1 MSRRAAIVPACSAGV
16 ALALA
21 SAVTVWAAWP
31 LRGPLGEEFGWSS
44 TALAT
49 VGLLS
54 LAVSA
59 ALWPW
64 SRRLVCRFGVGS
76 TVTAGCL
83 GAGLIVLLALPN
95 LTHLWQLGA
104 SLALLGVPRALVFA
118 GGWRMLRH
126 ALRRV
131 PALLAFL
138 AALLTGL
145 AGVTPWISEIV
156 YRNSWRE
163 GAAACAGLLLLI
175 ATPLAY
181 VLLPGRE
188 QACAGT
194 APASGKPP
202 ERAD

>member
-1 MSRRAAIVPACSAGV
+1 MPACTAGV

-21 SAVTVWAAWP
+21 SGASVWSAWP
-31 LRGPLGEEFGWSS
+31 LRGPLGEEFGWSKA
-44 TALAT
+44 ALT
-49 VGLLS
+49 IVGLLS

-59 ALWPW
+59 VLWPW
-64 SRRLVCRFGVGS
+64 SCRLVCRFGVRS
-76 TVTAGCL
+76 TLTAGCL
-83 GAGLIVLLALPN
+83 AAGLIVLLALPN
-95 LTHLWQLGA
+95 LTHFWQLGA
-104 SLALLGVPRALVFA
+104 SLALLGVPRAWVLA

-131 PALLAFL
+131 PALLALL

-156 YRNSWRE
+156 YRNGWRE

-188 QACAGT
+188 LACEGAR
-194 APASGKPP
+194 APAPRPP
-202 ERAD
+202 EHAD

>member
-1 MSRRAAIVPACSAGV
+1 LSRRAAIVPACIAGV

-21 SAVTVWAAWP
+21 SAATVWAAWP
-31 LRGPLGEEFGWSS
+31 LHGPLAEEFSWSNA
-44 TALAT
+44 ALAI
-49 VGLLS
+49 VGSLS
-54 LAVSA
+54 LGVSA

-64 SRRLVCRFGVGS
+64 SRRLVCRFGVRA
-76 TVTAGCL
+76 TATAGCL
-83 GAGLIVLLALPN
+83 AAGLIVLLALPN

-104 SLALLGVPRALVFA
+104 SLTLLGVARAFVFA

-126 ALRRV
+126 ALHRA

-145 AGVTPWISEIV
+145 AGVTPWIGEIV

-163 GAAACAGLLLLI
+163 GAAACAGLLLLV

-188 QACAGT
+188 QPCAGA
-194 APASGKPP
+194 APAGAKPA